1 MDRNNR
7 KIRFILFKA
16 PLSVTPTSS
25 FAQKDAL
32 RMTWGVTFK
41 LQFKKYIPI
50 CNDLQNGGKCCTLC
64 VHFLDDLLS
73 SISPIWFNF
82 KGYRMKKQELHPR
95 TAVINKK
102 QKNLSK
108 KSRLE
113 ALNWL
118 AATFPNAFDNTIH
131 IQPLSLG
138 IMNDILAYADKAA
151 EAGISK
157 SKLRESVVLFARRI
171 DYLTCLKAREMRV
184 DLNGNPVAQVTEE
197 EALLAAA
204 KIKKRVEKTAKNA
217 RKNLI
222 TTPSVKPPISRQM
235 NTSSQEF
242 TPYYPER
249 APAYSVQNSTAPAA
263 RVASVTVTHKQTR
276 QYDPDAV
283 ARLKAKLGLSRKKDA
298 ETV

>member
-1 MDRNNR
+1 MC
-7 KIRFILFKA
+7 
-16 PLSVTPTSS
+16 V
-25 FAQKDAL
+25 
-32 RMTWGVTFK
+32 
-41 LQFKKYIPI
+41 QFS
-50 CNDLQNGGKCCTLC
+50 
-64 VHFLDDLLS
+64 DDLLS
-73 SISPIWFNF
+73 GISPSLFNF
-82 KGYRMKKQELHPR
+82 KGYRTKKQEPHPR
-95 TAVINKK
+95 TAVINQK

-118 AATFPNAFDNTIH
+118 VATFPKAFDNTIS

-138 IMNDILAYADKAA
+138 IITEILAHAEKAA

-157 SKLRESVVLFARRI
+157 SKLREAVVLFARRI

-184 DLNGNPVAQVTEE
+184 DLNGNPVSQVTEE
-197 EALLAAA
+197 ESSLAAA

-222 TTPSVKPPISRQM
+222 ATSSVKPQSSRQ
-235 NTSSQEF
+235 TSIPPSPEF

-249 APAYSVQNSTAPAA
+249 APAYSVQNSTVSAVRAA
-263 RVASVTVTHKQTR
+263 AVTVTHKQTR

-283 ARLKAKLGLSRKKDA
+283 ARLKAKLGISRKKDA